1 MNKITLTILFSFFF
15 SIGSAQIV
23 GTVRDDKGESLP
35 FVNIYLEGSQ
45 EGTTTNG
52 DGEYELDV
60 LGSGAGRSATSLT
73 YTVVFQFLG
82 YTTVRKEI
90 TTEDSQYTL
99 DVVLIPETT
108 SLDEVVVEAGVNPAD
123 RVIRAAI
130 VNRKI
135 NLDKLSEYTA
145 NFYSRGLWQV
155 KNAPEK
161 FLGQEIGDMG
171 GGLDSTRTGIIY
183 LSETISEIAYQRPNN
198 FSEKIIASKVS
209 GDDNGFSFNTAIDA
223 NFSFYENT
231 IELNAQLISPIG
243 VNAFSYYRYKLIGT
257 FYEQG
262 KIINKIEVTPRRPK
276 DRVFSGVIYIVEDEW
291 QLYGVDLS
299 TNGAA
304 IQVPFIESLNFKQN
318 YKFDEEYKQWVKI
331 SQVIDFSFGF
341 LGLKGDGRFT
351 AGYSDYNFT
360 PNFTKKS
367 FSNEV
372 LSFAEESNKK
382 DSLYWEEKRPVP
394 LTVIESED
402 YLKKDSI
409 QVIRKSRKY
418 LDSIDTRSNK
428 LGLLDVIT
436 GYSYTNT
443 FKKRRFSY
451 DGIFNSVGYNTVQ
464 GWNGATGLNYF
475 TWSDDDYTK
484 TLYAF
489 AKVNYG
495 FSDDRLRYTGGFTRQ
510 FNRKNRARLSVTGGV
525 ETKQFNA
532 GNPIANSVNTVA
544 SLLFERNYLKIYER
558 SFVDVA
564 YTQEVFN
571 GLRLWGNVSY
581 EDRKGL
587 ANTTDQTFY
596 PQDDLVFTSNNP
608 LDPQNLFPQDP
619 TGVDDHTIVKTQVTA
634 RINFGQKY
642 YNYPTAKFNIPN
654 DRFPTLFLTYE
665 GGLGADED
673 KFNYTQLRA
682 SVRQGFNIGNKG
694 RFNYNLSGGTFLNSA
709 NGASFIDYQHFNGN
723 QTRVNLDGSYLNRF
737 NLLPYYER
745 STNQGYFEGHVE
757 HNFKGWILGKIP
769 GINTLN
775 FNLVAGA
782 HVLSTQGNQPYTEYS
797 IGLDNIGWGKFRFL
811 RVDYVRSSGLGAND
825 GAFMFG
831 ISF

>member
-1 MNKITLTILFSFFF
+1 MNKSTLTIIFSFFV
-15 SIGSAQIV
+15 SILSAQIV
-23 GTVRDDKGESLP
+23 GTVVDDKGESLP

-52 DGEYELDV
+52 DGRYELDV
-60 LGSGAGRSATSLT
+60 LGSGAGPNASPLL

-90 TTEDSQYTL
+90 TTKASRYTL
-99 DVVLIPETT
+99 DVTLIPETT

-130 VNRKI
+130 ANRKV

-161 FLGQEIGDMG
+161 FLGQEVGDLG

-243 VNAFSYYRYKLIGT
+243 VNAFSYYKYKLIGT

-276 DRVFSGVIYIVEDEW
+276 DRVFSGLIYIVEDEW

-299 TNGAA
+299 TNGEA
-304 IQVPFIESLNFKQN
+304 IQVPFVESLNFKQN
-318 YKFDEEYKQWVKI
+318 YKYDEDFEQWVKI

-351 AGYSDYNFT
+351 AGYSDYNFA
-360 PNFTKKS
+360 PSFTKKS
-367 FSNEV
+367 FTNEV
-372 LSFAEESNKK
+372 LSFAEEANKK

-394 LTVIESED
+394 LTNIESND

-428 LGLLDVIT
+428 LGILDPIT

-443 FKKRRFSY
+443 YKRWRLSY
-451 DGIFNSVGYNTVQ
+451 DGILNSTGYNTVQ
-464 GWNGATGLNYF
+464 GWNGSTGINYF
-475 TWSDDDYTK
+475 TWSDDDYQK

-489 AKVNYG
+489 AKAGYG
-495 FSDDRLRYTGGFTRQ
+495 FSDDRLRYTAGLSRRFDSKTR
-510 FNRKNRARLSVTGGV
+510 ATLSVIGGV

-532 GNPIANSVNTVA
+532 NNPIPSSINTVA
-544 SLLFERNYLKIYER
+544 SLFFERNYLKIYER

-571 GLRLWGNVSY
+571 GLRLWGSVSY

-596 PQDDLVFTSNNP
+596 PKDDIAFTSNNP
-608 LDPQNLFPQDP
+608 RDPQNLFPQDP
-619 TGVDDHTIVKTQVTA
+619 TGVDDHAIVKTQVSA

-642 YNYPTAKFNIPN
+642 YNYPNRKFNIPN

-665 GGLGADED
+665 GGLAADED
-673 KFNYTQLRA
+673 RFNYTQLRA
-682 SVRQGFNIGNKG
+682 SVRQGFDIGNKG
-694 RFNYNLSGGTFLNSA
+694 RFSYNVYAGTFLNSA
-709 NGASFIDYQHFNGN
+709 DGASFIDYQHFNGN
-723 QTRVNLDGSYLNRF
+723 QTRVNLDGDYLNRF

-745 STNQGYFEGHVE
+745 STNQSYFEAHAE

-769 GINTLN
+769 GINKLN

-782 HVLSTQGNQPYTEYS
+782 HVLSTADNRPYTEYS

-825 GAFMFG
+825 GAFVFG
-831 ISF
+831 VSF

>member
-1 MNKITLTILFSFFF
+1 MNKITLTILFSFCI
-15 SIGSAQIV
+15 SVLSAQIV
-23 GTVRDDKGESLP
+23 GTVTDDQGESLP
-35 FVNIYLEGSQ
+35 FVNIYLEDSQ

-52 DGEYELDV
+52 DGQYELDV
-60 LGSGAGRSATSLT
+60 LGSGAGLSASELT
-73 YTVVFQFLG
+73 YTVVFQFIG

-90 TTEDSQYTL
+90 KTKASLYKL
-99 DVVLIPETT
+99 DVTLTPETT

-123 RVIRAAI
+123 RVIRATIAS
-130 VNRKI
+130 RKA

-145 NFYSRGLWQV
+145 RFYSRGVWQV

-183 LSETISEIAYQRPNN
+183 LSETISDIAYQRPNN
-198 FSEKIIASKVS
+198 FSEKIVASKVS

-231 IELNAQLISPIG
+231 LELNTQLISPIG
-243 VNAFSYYRYKLIGT
+243 VNAFSYYKYKLIGT

-276 DRVFSGVIYIVEDEW
+276 DRVFSGLIYIVEDAW
-291 QLYGVDLS
+291 QLYGVDLA
-299 TNGAA
+299 TNGEA

-318 YKFDEEYKQWVKI
+318 YKYDEDYQQWVKI

-351 AGYSDYNFT
+351 AGYSEYDFT
-360 PNFTKKS
+360 PNFTKTS
-367 FSNEV
+367 FTNEV
-372 LSFAEESNKK
+372 LSFADEANKK

-394 LTVIESED
+394 LTLVESND

-409 QVIRKSRKY
+409 QVIRKSQKY
-418 LDSIDTRSNK
+418 MDSIDTRSNK
-428 LGLLDVIT
+428 LRLIDPIT
-436 GYSYTNT
+436 GYSYTNS
-443 FKKRRFSY
+443 FKRWRFSY
-451 DGIFNSVGYNTVQ
+451 DGIFNSTSYNTVQ
-464 GWNGATGLNYF
+464 GWNTATGINYF
-475 TWSDDDYTK
+475 TWSDDDYSK
-484 TLYAF
+484 TFYAF
-489 AKVNYG
+489 AKAGYG
-495 FSDDRLRYTGGFTRQ
+495 FSDDRLRYTAGFVRQ
-510 FNRKNRARLSVTGGV
+510 FDRKKRAVLSVSGGV

-532 GNPIANSVNTVA
+532 SNPIPSSINTIT
-544 SLLFERNYLKIYER
+544 SLFFERNYLKIYER

-564 YTQEVFN
+564 YSQEVFN
-571 GLRLWGNVSY
+571 GLRLWGSVSY

-596 PQDDLVFTSNNP
+596 PKDDIEFTSNNP
-608 LDPQNLFPQDP
+608 RDPQNLFPQDP
-619 TGVDDHTIVKTQVTA
+619 TGVEDHAIVKTQVST

-654 DRFPTLFLTYE
+654 DRFPTVFLTYE
-665 GGLGADED
+665 GGLAADED
-673 KFNYTQLRA
+673 RFNYTQLRA

-694 RFNYNLSGGTFLNSA
+694 RFNYNLTGGTFLNSA
-709 NGASFIDYQHFNGN
+709 SGASFIDYQHFNGN
-723 QTRVNLDGSYLNRF
+723 QTRVNLEGNNLNRF

-745 STNQGYFEGHVE
+745 STNQNYFTAHAE

-769 GINTLN
+769 GINKLN

-825 GAFMFG
+825 GAFVFG
-831 ISF
+831 VSF

>member
-1 MNKITLTILFSFFF
+1 MTKTTLTILFSFFV
-15 SIGSAQIV
+15 SILSAQIV

-52 DGEYELDV
+52 DGEYVLDV
-60 LGSGAGRSATSLT
+60 LGSGAGRNATEQT

-82 YTTVRKEI
+82 YTTVRKDI
-90 TTEDSQYTL
+90 TTKNSQYTL
-99 DVVLIPETT
+99 DVVLVPETT

-123 RVIRAAI
+123 RVVRAAI
-130 VNRKI
+130 ENRKA
-135 NLDKLSEYTA
+135 NLERLSEYTA

-161 FLGQEIGDMG
+161 FLGQEVGDLG

-231 IELNAQLISPIG
+231 LEINTQLISPIG
-243 VNAFSYYRYKLIGT
+243 INAFSYYKYKLIGT
-257 FYEQG
+257 FYEEG

-276 DRVFSGVIYIVEDEW
+276 DRVFSGLIYIVEDEW
-291 QLYGVDLS
+291 QLYGVDLA
-299 TNGAA
+299 TNGDA
-304 IQVPFIESLNFKQN
+304 IQVPIIENLNFKQN
-318 YKFDEEYKQWVKI
+318 YKYDAQYKQWVKI
-331 SQVIDFSFGF
+331 SQVIDFSFGI

-351 AGYSDYNFT
+351 AGYSDYNFE

-367 FSNEV
+367 FTNEV
-372 LSFAEESNKK
+372 LSFADEANKK

-394 LTVIESED
+394 LTLEETDD

-409 QVIRKSRKY
+409 QVIRKSKKY
-418 LDSIDTRSNK
+418 LDSIDGRSNK
-428 LGLLDVIT
+428 FRILDPIT

-443 FKKRRFSY
+443 YKRWRVGY

-464 GWNGATGLNYF
+464 GWNGETGLNYF
-475 TWSDDDYTK
+475 TWSDDDYSK

-495 FSDDRLRYTGGFTRQ
+495 FSEDRLRYRAGFTRQ
-510 FNRKNRARLSVTGGV
+510 FDQKKRAVLSVIGGV

-532 GNPIANSVNTVA
+532 NNPITNSVNTVA
-544 SLLFERNYLKIYER
+544 SLYFERNYLKIYER

-564 YTQEVFN
+564 YSQEIFN
-571 GLRLWGNVSY
+571 GLRLWGSVSY

-596 PQDDLVFTSNNP
+596 PKDDIVFTSNNP
-608 LDPQNLFPQDP
+608 RDPQNLFPDDP
-619 TGVDDHTIVKTQVTA
+619 TGVVDHAIVKTQLSA

-642 YNYPTAKFNIPN
+642 YNYPTGKFNIPN

-673 KFNYTQLRA
+673 RFNYTQLRA
-682 SVRQGFNIGNKG
+682 SLRQGFNIGNKG
-694 RFNYNLSGGTFLNSA
+694 RFRYALNGGTFLNSA
-709 NGASFIDYQHFNGN
+709 DGASFIDFQHFNGN
-723 QTRVNLDGSYLNRF
+723 QTRINLDGSSLNRF

-757 HNFKGWILGKIP
+757 HNFKGWVLGKIP
-769 GINTLN
+769 GLNTLN

-782 HVLSTQGNQPYTEYS
+782 HVLSTADNRPYTEWS
-797 IGLDNIGWGKFRFL
+797 IGLDNLGWGKFRFL

-825 GAFMFG
+825 GAFVFG
-831 ISF
+831 VSF

>member
-1 MNKITLTILFSFFF
+1 
-15 SIGSAQIV
+15 
-23 GTVRDDKGESLP
+23 
-35 FVNIYLEGSQ
+35 
-45 EGTTTNG
+45 
-52 DGEYELDV
+52 
-60 LGSGAGRSATSLT
+60 
-73 YTVVFQFLG
+73 
-82 YTTVRKEI
+82 
-90 TTEDSQYTL
+90 
-99 DVVLIPETT
+99 
-108 SLDEVVVEAGVNPAD
+108 
-123 RVIRAAI
+123 
-130 VNRKI
+130 
-135 NLDKLSEYTA
+135 
-145 NFYSRGLWQV
+145 
-155 KNAPEK
+155 
-161 FLGQEIGDMG
+161 
-171 GGLDSTRTGIIY
+171 
-183 LSETISEIAYQRPNN
+183 
-198 FSEKIIASKVS
+198 
-209 GDDNGFSFNTAIDA
+209 NTAIDA

-231 IELNAQLISPIG
+231 IKLNAQLISPIG
-243 VNAFSYYRYKLIGT
+243 INAFSYYRYKLIGT

-299 TNGAA
+299 TNGEA

-318 YKFDEEYKQWVKI
+318 YKYDEEYKQWVKI

-367 FSNEV
+367 FTNEV

-394 LTVIESED
+394 LTVVESED

-418 LDSIDTRSNK
+418 LDSIDTRGNK
-428 LGLLDVIT
+428 LKILDPIT

-443 FKKRRFSY
+443 FKRRRFSY
-451 DGIFNSVGYNTVQ
+451 DGLLNGVGYNTVQ

-510 FNRKNRARLSVTGGV
+510 FNQKNRARLSVTGGV

-532 GNPIANSVNTVA
+532 DDPIANSVNTVT
-544 SLLFERNYLKIYER
+544 SLFFERNYLKIYER

-587 ANTTDQTFY
+587 ANITDQTFY

-608 LDPQNLFPQDP
+608 RDPQNLFPQDP

-673 KFNYTQLRA
+673 KLNYTQLRA
-682 SVRQGFNIGNKG
+682 NVRQGFNIGNKG

-723 QTRVNLDGSYLNRF
+723 QTRVNLDGNNLNRF
-737 NLLPYYER
+737 SLLPYYER

-769 GINTLN
+769 GINRLN

-782 HVLSTQGNQPYTEYS
+782 HVLSTQDNRPYTEYS